1 MPPFN
6 RDLHSWDLSP
16 SEAIAL
22 QKELSAK
29 VVLEDRLGKVRRV
42 AGLDVGF
49 EDDGAVTRAAVAV
62 LSYPGLEPLEEAV
75 AERPT
80 EWPYI
85 PGLLS
90 FREVPALLD
99 ALEKLQT
106 QPDLLLCDSQG
117 IAHQRRFGLA
127 CHIGLITGIPALGV
141 AKSRLVGNHEPVP
154 GAKGS
159 RVPLIDG
166 DETVGMVLRT
176 RDRVKPVYVS
186 PGHKISLPTACDYV
200 MGCLTR
206 YRLPETTRRADR
218 LASNR

>member
-6 RDLHSWDLSP
+6 RHLHSWDLSP

-22 QKELSAK
+22 QKELSTR
-29 VVLEDRLGKVRRV
+29 VVLEDRLGAVRRV

-62 LSYPGLEPLEEAV
+62 LSYPGLEPLEQAV

-106 QPDLLLCDSQG
+106 LPDLLLCDSQG

-141 AKSRLVGNHEPVP
+141 AKSRLVGRHEPVP
-154 GAKGS
+154 GEKGS
-159 RVPLIDG
+159 RVPLVDHG
-166 DETVGMVLRT
+166 ETVGMVLRT
-176 RDRVKPVYVS
+176 RTAVKPVYVS